1 MYVSYIMPPPFKP
14 ESVLLLEKGVL
25 YDQQRDRV
33 ANTPRAEKSLVPKC
47 PNILSPA
54 QRKEWKFFAKI
65 LRNYGLFNVA
75 NAKYLESLA
84 IYSAV
89 NAEMLDG
96 MQKTGIIVMS
106 SKKVP
111 VYSPYFHGFN
121 KSFDQMQKCL
131 SELGLSS
138 CGLASLGSLLA
149 KAKKKEG
156 IEEFM
161 D

>member
-1 MYVSYIMPPPFKP
+1 MPQPIKP
-14 ESVLLLEKGVL
+14 APLLLLEKGVL
-25 YDQQRDRV
+25 YDEQRDRV
-33 ANTPRAEKSLVPKC
+33 ANTPKEEKPLVPIC
-47 PNILSPA
+47 PKILSRA

-65 LRNYGLFNVA
+65 LKNYGLFSVA
-75 NAKYLESLA
+75 NAKHLESLA

-89 NAEMLDG
+89 NAEMLAG

-106 SKKVP
+106 SKKIP

-121 KSFDQMQKCL
+121 KSFDQMHKCL

-138 CGLASLGSLLA
+138 CGLASLGSLMA
-149 KAKKKEG
+149 KAKKAEG

>member
-1 MYVSYIMPPPFKP
+1 MPTPIKP

-25 YDQQRDRV
+25 YDEQRDRV
-33 ANTPRAEKSLVPKC
+33 ANTPKAYRPLVPRC
-47 PNILSPA
+47 PKMLSME

-65 LRNYGLFNVA
+65 LKNYGLFNVA
-75 NAKYLESLA
+75 NSKHLESLA
-84 IYSAV
+84 IYSAA
-89 NAEMLDG
+89 NAQMLEG

-106 SKKVP
+106 SKKIP

-121 KSFDQMQKCL
+121 KTFDQMHKCL

-138 CGLASLGSLLA
+138 CGLASLGSLMA
-149 KAKKKEG
+149 KAKKAEG